1 VVVLVR
7 AGLRD
12 GSADDKPAPAK
23 SATVARSKPAAS
35 NRVKRI
41 YVVRAGDTLVSIAA
55 AQGVPLAR
63 LLQLNPKVEP
73 TSLFIG
79 DEIRLR

>member
-1 VVVLVR
+1 MVVLVR

-12 GSADDKPAPAK
+12 GGAADKPAPAK
-23 SATVARSKPAAS
+23 TAVVVRSKPAAG
-35 NRVKRI
+35 NRAKRI

-55 AQGVPLAR
+55 AQSVPLAR